1 MPDDKAVYSAEQ
13 VSPESDLPCA
23 PAGAPASPAPAGAA
37 PAFAT
42 ASPKTRRLP
51 DLTGMNLRASV
62 LFLAVPAVMRNLLQT
77 VIQMV
82 SLMIVGSLGSSAIAS
97 VGVANR
103 IFFVI
108 IGVLSALSVG
118 ATALVARHIGAKD
131 REGAERVVA
140 QAVLFSIVVG
150 VVMAILGASFAT
162 PAMRWMMQM
171 QEEMDMEVVR
181 QGAAYIRVVCI
192 SMSVGV
198 LLFMSNAVLQ
208 GAGDMKTPLYV
219 MSGVNLINL
228 LFAWLLVHG
237 IGPLPAL
244 GVLGA
249 GYAAAIARSLGGL
262 VSFAILAHPRAAIG
276 FRLRTLFRADLA
288 VLGGILRIG
297 IPAAMEQ
304 LIQQGSQIIY
314 TVFIAGM
321 GTASI
326 AANSIAM
333 SIQSLSFMPGMGFGL
348 AATALV
354 GQCLGAGK
362 PKRAE
367 EAGYESLRMGMVAAG
382 LAAALFLFFPVP
394 LARMYSADAGVVALT
409 ASCLR
414 ISAIAQP
421 SLAII
426 QVLAGGLR
434 GAGDTRWVMYM
445 TAAGNWGVRLAGSW
459 ILGVHLGWGLV
470 GVWVAM
476 ALDQFLRGGLTWYRY
491 RSGRWKAIK
500 AGPGSRSP
508 AAVQPAR

>member
-1 MPDDKAVYSAEQ
+1 MVGLPDDNAVNDVKKVPLE
-13 VSPESDLPCA
+13 PEFPCPPTA
-23 PAGAPASPAPAGAA
+23 ATAAA
-37 PAFAT
+37 PS
-42 ASPKTRRLP
+42 ASPKRRRLP
-51 DLTGMNLRASV
+51 DLTSMDLRASV

-82 SLMIVGSLGSSAIAS
+82 SLMIVGSLGSSAVAS

-118 ATALVARHIGAKD
+118 ATALVARHIGAGD
-131 REGAERVVA
+131 REGAERVVG
-140 QAVLFSIVVG
+140 QAVLFSILVG
-150 VVMAILGASFAT
+150 VTMAILGATLAT

-181 QGAAYIRVVCI
+181 QGADYIRVVCL

-198 LLFMSNAVLQ
+198 LLFMGNAVLQ

-219 MSGVNLINL
+219 MSGVNLVNL
-228 LFAWLLVHG
+228 LIAWLLVQG
-237 IGPLPAL
+237 IGPFPAL

-249 GYAAAIARSLGGL
+249 GYAAAIARALGGV

-276 FRLRTLFRADLA
+276 FKLRSLFRPDYA
-288 VLGGILRIG
+288 VLGGILHIG

-304 LIQQGSQIIY
+304 LIHQGSQIIY

-382 LAAALFLFFPVP
+382 LAAALFLFLPVP
-394 LARMYSADAGVVALT
+394 LARMYSAERDVVALT

-414 ISAIAQP
+414 ISAVAQP

-434 GAGDTRWVMYM
+434 GAGDTRWVMYVA
-445 TAAGNWGVRLAGSW
+445 AAGNWGVRLVGSW

-476 ALDQFLRGGLTWYRY
+476 ALDQLLRGGLTWYRY
-491 RSGRWKAIK
+491 RSGHWKTVK
-500 AGPGSRSP
+500 AGIGRRSRVG
-508 AAVQPAR
+508 VQHGG

>member
-1 MPDDKAVYSAEQ
+1 MD
-13 VSPESDLPCA
+13 
-23 PAGAPASPAPAGAA
+23 
-37 PAFAT
+37 
-42 ASPKTRRLP
+42 
-51 DLTGMNLRASV
+51 LRASV

-118 ATALVARHIGAKD
+118 ATALVARHIGAGD
-131 REGAERVVA
+131 REGAERIVG

-150 VVMAILGASFAT
+150 VVMAILGAALAT

-171 QEEMDMEVVR
+171 QEEIDMEVVR
-181 QGAAYIRVVCI
+181 QGADYIRVVCL

-198 LLFMSNAVLQ
+198 LLFMGNAVLQ
-208 GAGDMKTPLYV
+208 GAGDMKTPLFV

-237 IGPLPAL
+237 IGPFPAL

-262 VSFAILAHPRAAIG
+262 VSFAILAHPKAAIG
-276 FRLRTLFRADLA
+276 FRLRTLLRTDFA
-288 VLGGILRIG
+288 VLGGILHIG
-297 IPAAMEQ
+297 IPAAIEQ

-354 GQCLGAGK
+354 GQCLGACR

-382 LAAALFLFFPVP
+382 LAAALFLLLPAP
-394 LARMYSADAGVVALT
+394 LARMYSADPEVVALT
-409 ASCLR
+409 ATCLR
-414 ISAIAQP
+414 ISAVAQP
-421 SLAII
+421 ALAII

-445 TAAGNWGVRLAGSW
+445 TAAGNWGVRLVGSY
-459 ILGVHLGWGLV
+459 ILGVHLGWGLA

-491 RSGRWKAIK
+491 RSGHWKDVRAGIK
-500 AGPGSRSP
+500 SRAPSAG
-508 AAVQPAR
+508 VQTAG